1 MPREQATADVAGMV
15 KANMQALT
23 TIQKELG
30 DTIEEANRH
39 WLARAKSEAE
49 LASDLMAKL
58 AHLMAKLAHTQSIP
72 DATAVYQEWL
82 GHRMQRLAEDGQ
94 KCVADCQKLAS
105 TWTRLATNQNLKG
118 IS

>member
-15 KANMQALT
+15 KANMQTLT
-23 TIQKELG
+23 AIQKELG

-58 AHLMAKLAHTQSIP
+58 AHTQSIP
-72 DATAVYQEWL
+72 DATAY
-82 GHRMQRLAEDGQ
+82 
-94 KCVADCQKLAS
+94 
-105 TWTRLATNQNLKG
+105 TRNGWG
-118 IS
+118 IECSGSPKTVKNALPTVKNWRARGLDWPPTKT